1 MQHAVLRLVMLGAW
15 LFVIAGLARAVEFNP
30 AGDLKTQAET
40 LVNVDNPEYLQG
52 LKKVVITNFMV
63 DFVSELKYSKNL
75 SGLEALMGADSD
87 VSIKLLG
94 TSNEHY
100 QTITDK
106 LYDQTVSL
114 LQAQG
119 IEVVDRAVLD
129 ALPEFV
135 ELKEKG
141 ITPVPSEQDAKTG
154 KGLFFTAKG
163 LPLYLADEA
172 QFIPT
177 FRGPFSKPKED
188 LFLTF
193 GSRFSGGFSAGQSQM
208 LEEAIAK
215 KNEASVLKVRL
226 TVMGGQLTPDT
237 SFWSSGKVST
247 RAAATFVDFV
257 TRFAFISPEGKKA
270 RVGLKESIHT
280 EDIGELINITSS
292 GTKTTDTA
300 KNVGLVALNV
310 AAFAARLGGVSAP
323 GVGGFS
329 STTEYECRVQPES
342 FETKLTSYHAGI
354 VGMFAEKMRNPGQ

>member
-1 MQHAVLRLVMLGAW
+1 MLFSTRRTALLCAW
-15 LFVIAGLARAVEFNP
+15 LCFVPGLAWAVEFNP
-30 AGDLKTQAET
+30 AGDLKAQAEA
-40 LVNVDNPEYLQG
+40 LVTVDNPEYLQG

-63 DFVSELKYSKNL
+63 DFVSDLKYSKNL

-106 LYDQTVSL
+106 FYDQTVNL

-119 IEVVDRAVLD
+119 IEVVDRAALD
-129 ALPEFV
+129 ALPEFA

-141 ITPVPSEQDAKTG
+141 VTPVPSEQDAKTG

-193 GSRFSGGFSAGQSQM
+193 GSRFSGGFAAGQSQM

-215 KNEASVLKVRL
+215 KTEASVLKVRL

-247 RAAATFVDFV
+247 RASATFVDFV
-257 TRFAFISPEGKKA
+257 TRYAFITPEGRKA
-270 RVGLKESIHT
+270 RVGLKESVHS
-280 EDIGELINITSS
+280 EDIGELVNITSS

-300 KNVGLVALNV
+300 KNAALVALNV

-342 FETKLTSYHAGI
+342 FEATLTSYHGGI
-354 VGMFAEKMRNPGQ
+354 AGMFIEKIRNPGQ

>member
-1 MQHAVLRLVMLGAW
+1 MLHPFLRLALLGVW
-15 LFVIAGLARAVEFNP
+15 LFVGAGLARAVEFNP
-30 AGDLKTQAET
+30 AGDLKAQAET
-40 LVNVDNPEYLQG
+40 LVKVDNPEYLQG
-52 LKKVVITNFMV
+52 LKRVVITGFMV

-75 SGLEALMGADSD
+75 SGFEALMGADSD

-94 TSNEHY
+94 MSNEHY
-100 QTITDK
+100 QAITDK
-106 LYDQTVSL
+106 LYDQTVNL

-119 IEVVDRAVLD
+119 IEVVDRSALD
-129 ALPEFV
+129 ALPAFI

-154 KGLFFTAKG
+154 KGLFFTAQG

-215 KNEASVLKVRL
+215 QTGATVLKVRL
-226 TVMGGQLTPDT
+226 TVMGGQLIPDT

-247 RAAATFVDFV
+247 RASATFVDFV
-257 TRFAFISPEGKKA
+257 TRYAYITPDGKKA
-270 RVGLKESIHT
+270 RVGLKESLHT
-280 EDIGELINITSS
+280 EDIGELVNITTS

-310 AAFAARLGGVSAP
+310 AAFAARLGGMPAP

-342 FETKLTSYHAGI
+342 FEKTLLAYHAGI
-354 VGMFAEKMRNPGQ
+354 VGMFAEKTRNPGQ

>member
-1 MQHAVLRLVMLGAW
+1 MQMSIRRRAMLFAW
-15 LFVIAGLARAVEFNP
+15 LCLAGGFAHAIEFDP
-30 AGDLKTQAET
+30 AGDLKAQAET
-40 LVNVDNPEYLQG
+40 LVKADNPEYLQG

-63 DFVSELKYSKNL
+63 DFVSELKYSKAL

-94 TSNEHY
+94 TGNDHY
-100 QTITDK
+100 QAIADK
-106 LYDQTVSL
+106 FYDQTVSL

-119 IEVVDRAVLD
+119 IEVVDRAALD
-129 ALPEFV
+129 ALPEFS

-141 ITPVPSEQDAKTG
+141 LTPVPSEQDAKTG

-172 QFIPT
+172 QFIST

-215 KNEASVLKVRL
+215 KTEATVLKVRL

-257 TRFAFISPEGKKA
+257 TRYAFITPDGKKA
-270 RVGLKESIHT
+270 RVALKESVHT
-280 EDIGELINITSS
+280 EDIGELVNITSS

-310 AAFAARLGGVSAP
+310 AVFAARLGGVSAP

-329 STTEYECRVQPES
+329 ATTEYECRVQPEP
-342 FETKLTSYHAGI
+342 FEATLANYHQSI
-354 VGMFAEKMRNPGQ
+354 VRMFAEKMQNPGQ